1 MKKLNIIFVIAI
13 AILTIV
19 IIILLQKLNE
29 YEKKYVAP
37 MDNTIVKFDTS
48 FTGKNFL
55 SIIKL
60 SMAKKLVKRYNDD
73 NPGIPRSVF
82 FQGDDLTKFRNYIN
96 ASDVFGLRVYLGRYY
111 NNDSDGDDIIKDYI
125 KDLFNN
131 ADERDKYLKNYEKTI
146 TTVILATTD
155 MNGNPITDKLINL
168 GGLCPPKCKP
178 DGYNPENDVLYK

>member
-1 MKKLNIIFVIAI
+1 MT
-13 AILTIV
+13 ILV
-19 IIILLQKLNE
+19 FQGQ
-29 YEKKYVAP
+29 
-37 MDNTIVKFDTS
+37 F
-48 FTGKNFL
+48 
-55 SIIKL
+55 
-60 SMAKKLVKRYNDD
+60 
-73 NPGIPRSVF
+73 F

>member
-82 FQGDDLTKFRNYIN
+82 FSR
-96 ASDVFGLRVYLGRYY
+96 R
-111 NNDSDGDDIIKDYI
+111 
-125 KDLFNN
+125 
-131 ADERDKYLKNYEKTI
+131 
-146 TTVILATTD
+146 
-155 MNGNPITDKLINL
+155 
-168 GGLCPPKCKP
+168 
-178 DGYNPENDVLYK
+178 